1 MLQKHSKDIIFIVI
15 ILILI
20 GIIWGVEKFIW
31 LFIAI
36 NVVVIMV
43 GLLYV
48 NVSEGS
54 GDFNIKS
61 NNPKNNY
68 FTLKNIAETEI
79 DEFSSEVD
87 YDEFSS
93 VKKGK
98 EILNKFEAGNDID
111 PIVNKVKKICSYDI
125 EMYYL
130 GLNAICMADTD
141 RLKEQDYA
149 YITLGIKLVKASDK
163 IETKLKAFLKKNK
176 M

>member
-20 GIIWGVEKFIW
+20 GIIWGVERNIW

-48 NVSEGS
+48 NVSEGG
-54 GDFNIKS
+54 GDFNIKKS
-61 NNPKNNY
+61 NPQNNY
-68 FTLKNIAETEI
+68 FSLKNIAEAEI
-79 DEFSSEVD
+79 DEFLNEVD

-98 EILNKFEAGNDID
+98 EILAKFTPETDID
-111 PIVNKVKKICSYDI
+111 TVVNKIKKVCSYDI
-125 EMYYL
+125 EIYYL

-149 YITLGIKLVKASDK
+149 YITLGVKLVKASDK
-163 IETKLKAFLKKNK
+163 IETKLKVFLKNNRI
-176 M
+176 